1 MGIARPD
8 EALLE
13 FESLC
18 LVAIT
23 ADFPYLR
30 IAASLS
36 THVTAREPS
45 PTVKPTRLVEPARM
59 SPGGE
64 DSGEGGFEGAGFAV
78 FQGPSAAAEGVDAG
92 EDVAEVV
99 AGDGFG
105 KPGAA
110 GVRADEDEGRGDTED
125 FVGVVGLGVVGIAVG
140 VVGAEGDGFQ
150 AGRAVD
156 GGDFDAF
163 VDGDVFG
170 GASVVFAPFWD
181 QYRRQQC

>member
-1 MGIARPD
+1 
-8 EALLE
+8 LLGRHNGR
-13 FESLC
+13 F
-18 LVAIT
+18 
-23 ADFPYLR
+23 
-30 IAASLS
+30 SLS
-36 THVTAREPS
+36 PNRRQFVNARDGEGAVADGKADAFGG
-45 PTVKPTRLVEPARM
+45 TGADVA
-59 SPGGE
+59 GGE

-163 VDGDVFG
+163 GDGDVFG